1 VVPVADTGDIREFL
15 MSRRARL
22 TPAQAGITE
31 YGRGRRVQGLKR
43 EEVAILAGISNEY
56 YARLERGNL
65 RGVSESVLN
74 ALARAL
80 QLDEAER
87 IHLFDLARAAAPP
100 SSGAPTGRPAGRSRT
115 DVRPSIRRLLDS
127 MTETPAYIRN
137 ARMDILAANKL
148 CFALYAGVL
157 TPETLPMNI
166 ARFVFLD
173 PRAPDFFVQ
182 WDSIADDFTSALR
195 IQAGK
200 SPQDAA
206 LNQLVGELATNSTAF
221 STRWARHDVRL
232 HQTSM
237 KRLHNALIGE
247 IELTGDALELTG
259 DGLTLIAYT
268 AEPASQAQQQ
278 LDLLASWHADAEH
291 TTADLHD
298 APTPAQ
304 ARSEDR

>member
-1 VVPVADTGDIREFL
+1 VVSVADAADIREFL

-22 TPAQAGITE
+22 TPAQAGVTE
-31 YGRGRRVQGLKR
+31 YGRGRRVAGLKR

-56 YARLERGNL
+56 YARLERGSL

-87 IHLFDLARAAAPP
+87 IHLFDLARAATPP
-100 SSGAPTGRPAGRSRT
+100 SGGAPGRPATRRSRAE
-115 DVRPSIRRLLDS
+115 VRSSIRRLLDS
-127 MTETPAYIRN
+127 MTATPAYVRN
-137 ARMDILAANKL
+137 ARMDIIAANRL

-157 TPETLPMNI
+157 APEALPLNI

-173 PRAPDFFVQ
+173 PRAPEFFVQ

-206 LNQLVGELATNSTAF
+206 LNHLV
-221 STRWARHDVRL
+221 
-232 HQTSM
+232 
-237 KRLHNALIGE
+237 GE

-268 AEPASQAQQQ
+268 AEPASRAQQQ
-278 LDLLASWHADAEH
+278 LDLLGSWHADAKH
-291 TTADLHD
+291 TTADL
-298 APTPAQ
+298 
-304 ARSEDR
+304 DRAAT

>member
-1 VVPVADTGDIREFL
+1 MAQAADIREFL

-31 YGRGRRVQGLKR
+31 YGRGRRVAGLKR

-100 SSGAPTGRPAGRSRT
+100 SGAGPTGRPATGRRRAEI
-115 DVRPSIRRLLDS
+115 RPSIRRLLDS
-127 MTETPAYIRN
+127 MTGTPAYVRN
-137 ARMDILAANKL
+137 ARMDILAANRL

-157 TPETLPMNI
+157 APDALPLNI

-182 WDSIADDFTSALR
+182 WGSIADDFTSALR

-200 SPQDAA
+200 NPQDAA

-221 STRWARHDVRL
+221 SARWARHDVRL
-232 HQTSM
+232 HQSAT
-237 KRLHNALIGE
+237 KRLHNTLVGE

-268 AEPASQAQQQ
+268 AEPASRAQQQ

-291 TTADLHD
+291 TS
-298 APTPAQ
+298 TPADSNP
-304 ARSEDR
+304 AH

>member
-1 VVPVADTGDIREFL
+1 VVSVAQAADIREFL

-31 YGRGRRVQGLKR
+31 YGRGRRVAGLKR

-65 RGVSESVLN
+65 RGASESVLN

-80 QLDEAER
+80 QLDDAER
-87 IHLFDLARAAAPP
+87 THLFDLARAAAP
-100 SSGAPTGRPAGRSRT
+100 SSGATPTGRPATGRSRAE
-115 DVRPSIRRLLDS
+115 VRPSIRRLLDS
-127 MTETPAYIRN
+127 MTATPAYVRN
-137 ARMDILAANKL
+137 DRLDILAANRL

-157 TPETLPMNI
+157 APETLPLNI

-200 SPQDAA
+200 NPQDAA
-206 LNQLVGELATNSTAF
+206 LNQLVGELATSSTAL
-221 STRWARHDVRL
+221 SARWARHDVQL
-232 HQTSM
+232 HRTAT
-237 KRLHNALIGE
+237 KRLHNTLVGE
-247 IELTGDALELTG
+247 IELTGDALELSG

-268 AEPASQAQQQ
+268 AEPASRAQQQ

-291 TTADLHD
+291 PHAPATADD
-298 APTPAQ
+298 AIRQRP
-304 ARSEDR
+304 

>member
-1 VVPVADTGDIREFL
+1 MAGAADIREFL

-31 YGRGRRVQGLKR
+31 YGRGRRVPGLKR

-65 RGVSESVLN
+65 RGVSESVLG

-80 QLDEAER
+80 QLDEPER
-87 IHLFDLARAAAPP
+87 IHLFDLARAAAPQ
-100 SSGAPTGRPAGRSRT
+100 SGGPPTDRAATGQSRAE
-115 DVRPSIRRLLDS
+115 VRPSIRRLLDS
-127 MTETPAYIRN
+127 MTATPAYIRN
-137 ARMDILAANKL
+137 ARMDILAANNL
-148 CFALYAGVL
+148 CFALYADVL
-157 TPETLPMNI
+157 TPEALPLNI

-173 PRAPDFFVQ
+173 PRAPEFFVQ
-182 WDSIADDFTSALR
+182 WERIADDFTSALR

-221 STRWARHDVRL
+221 SARWARHDVRL
-232 HQTSM
+232 HQTAT
-237 KRLHNALIGE
+237 KCLHNTLVGE
-247 IELTGDALELTG
+247 IELTGDALELLG

-268 AEPASQAQQQ
+268 AEPASRAQQQ
-278 LDLLASWHADAEH
+278 LDLLASWHADGMH
-291 TTADLHD
+291 TATDL
-298 APTPAQ
+298 Q
-304 ARSEDR
+304 ARRE

>member
-1 VVPVADTGDIREFL
+1 VLRTLRRGTHARDVA
-15 MSRRARL
+15 
-22 TPAQAGITE
+22 
-31 YGRGRRVQGLKR
+31 
-43 EEVAILAGISNEY
+43 NE
-56 YARLERGNL
+56 L
-65 RGVSESVLN
+65 
-74 ALARAL
+74 
-80 QLDEAER
+80 
-87 IHLFDLARAAAPP
+87 
-100 SSGAPTGRPAGRSRT
+100 
-115 DVRPSIRRLLDS
+115 
-127 MTETPAYIRN
+127 
-137 ARMDILAANKL
+137 
-148 CFALYAGVL
+148 
-157 TPETLPMNI
+157 

-232 HQTSM
+232 HQTAT
-237 KRLHNALIGE
+237 KRLHNTLIGE

-278 LDLLASWHADAEH
+278 LDLLASWHADAD
-291 TTADLHD
+291 TTADLDH
-298 APTPAQ
+298 ATTPAP
-304 ARSEDR
+304 ARSEDH

>member
-1 VVPVADTGDIREFL
+1 VTQAADIREFL
-15 MSRRARL
+15 MGRRARL

-31 YGRGRRVQGLKR
+31 YGRGRRVAGLKR

-65 RGVSESVLN
+65 RGVSESVLH

-80 QLDEAER
+80 QLDDAER

-100 SSGAPTGRPAGRSRT
+100 SGATPAGRPATGRSRAE
-115 DVRPSIRRLLDS
+115 VRPSIRRLLDS
-127 MTETPAYIRN
+127 MTATPAYVRN
-137 ARMDILAANKL
+137 DRLDILAANRL

-157 TPETLPMNI
+157 APETLPLNI

-200 SPQDAA
+200 NPQDAA

-221 STRWARHDVRL
+221 SARWARHDVQL
-232 HQTSM
+232 HRTAT
-237 KRLHNALIGE
+237 KRLNNTLVGE
-247 IELTGDALELTG
+247 IELTGDALELSG

-268 AEPASQAQQQ
+268 AEPASRAQQQ
-278 LDLLASWHADAEH
+278 LDLLASWHADANH
-291 TTADLHD
+291 TTADLALQSRLHRFD
-298 APTPAQ
+298 SG
-304 ARSEDR
+304 RRL

>member
-1 VVPVADTGDIREFL
+1 MLFVEQAADIREFL

-31 YGRGRRVQGLKR
+31 YGRGRRVAGLKR

-65 RGVSESVLN
+65 QGVSESVLN

-100 SSGAPTGRPAGRSRT
+100 GGAPTSRPATRRGRAE
-115 DVRPSIRRLLDS
+115 VRPSIRRLLDS
-127 MTETPAYIRN
+127 MTATPAYVRN
-137 ARMDILAANKL
+137 ARMDILAANRL
-148 CFALYAGVL
+148 CFALYQGVL
-157 TPETLPMNI
+157 APDTLPLNI

-200 SPQDAA
+200 NPNDAA

-232 HQTSM
+232 HQTAT
-237 KRLHNALIGE
+237 KRLNNTLVGE

-259 DGLTLIAYT
+259 DGLILIAYT
-268 AEPASQAQQQ
+268 AQPASRAQQQ
-278 LDLLASWHADAEH
+278 LDLLSSWHADVADI
-291 TTADLHD
+291 TADLD
-298 APTPAQ
+298 NPRAPAQ
-304 ARSEDR
+304 TRTEAS

>member
-1 VVPVADTGDIREFL
+1 MTEASDIREFL
-15 MSRRARL
+15 TSRRARL

-31 YGRGRRVQGLKR
+31 YGRGRRVAGLKR

-65 RGVSESVLN
+65 RGVSESVLG

-100 SSGAPTGRPAGRSRT
+100 SGRSPTGRTAMGRSRA
-115 DVRPSIRRLLDS
+115 DIRPSIRRLLDS
-127 MTETPAYIRN
+127 MTGTPAYIRN
-137 ARMDILAANKL
+137 ARMDILAANSL
-148 CFALYAGVL
+148 CFALYQGVL
-157 TPETLPMNI
+157 APDTLPLNI

-173 PRAPDFFVQ
+173 PRAPEFFVQ
-182 WDSIADDFTSALR
+182 WEHIADDFTSALR

-200 SPQDAA
+200 NPHDAA

-221 STRWARHDVRL
+221 STRWAHHDVRL
-232 HQTSM
+232 HQTAT
-237 KRLHNALIGE
+237 KRLHNTLVGE
-247 IELTGDALELTG
+247 IELTGDALEIPG

-268 AEPASQAQQQ
+268 AQPASRAQQQ
-278 LDLLASWHADAEH
+278 LDLLASWHTDAVS
-291 TTADLHD
+291 TTADPDH
-298 APTPAQ
+298 TPAQ
-304 ARSEDR
+304 TRSEGR

>member
-1 VVPVADTGDIREFL
+1 MVSVAQTADIREFL

-31 YGRGRRVQGLKR
+31 YGRGRRVPGLKR
-43 EEVAILAGISNEY
+43 EEVALLAGISNEY
-56 YARLERGNL
+56 YAHLERGNL

-80 QLDEAER
+80 QLDDAES
-87 IHLFDLARAAAPP
+87 IHLFDLARAATPP
-100 SSGAPTGRPAGRSRT
+100 SGPAPGRAAGRSRAE
-115 DVRPSIRRLLDS
+115 VRPSIRRLLDS
-127 MTETPAYIRN
+127 MAATPAYVRN

-157 TPETLPMNI
+157 APETLPLNI

-182 WDSIADDFTSALR
+182 WESIADDFTSALR

-200 SPQDAA
+200 NPQDAA

-237 KRLHNALIGE
+237 KRLHNALVGE

-268 AEPASQAQQQ
+268 AEPASRAQQQ
-278 LDLLASWHADAEH
+278 LDLLVSWHADAEH
-291 TTADLHD
+291 TTADLD
-298 APTPAQ
+298 QTTPTPV
-304 ARSEDR
+304 SGPEDR

>member
-1 VVPVADTGDIREFL
+1 MPVASTGDIREFL

-87 IHLFDLARAAAPP
+87 IHLFDLARAAMPP
-100 SSGAPTGRPAGRSRT
+100 SGPTPGRPATGRSRT

-137 ARMDILAANKL
+137 ARMDILAANRL
-148 CFALYAGVL
+148 CFALYVGVL
-157 TPETLPMNI
+157 APETLPLNI

-200 SPQDAA
+200 NPQDAA

-232 HQTSM
+232 HQTAT
-237 KRLHNALIGE
+237 KRLHNALVGE

-268 AEPASQAQQQ
+268 AEPASQTQQQ

-291 TTADLHD
+291 TTAQRDD
-298 APTPAQ
+298 ARTPAP
-304 ARSEDR
+304 ASRPEDR

>member
-1 VVPVADTGDIREFL
+1 MASVADAAGIREFL

-31 YGRGRRVQGLKR
+31 YGRGRRVAGLKR

-65 RGVSESVLN
+65 RGASESVLN

-87 IHLFDLARAAAPP
+87 IHLFDLARAATPP
-100 SSGAPTGRPAGRSRT
+100 SGPTPGRPATGRSRAE
-115 DVRPSIRRLLDS
+115 VRSSIRRLLDS
-127 MTETPAYIRN
+127 MTATPAYVRN
-137 ARMDILAANKL
+137 ASMDILAANKL
-148 CFALYAGVL
+148 CFALYQGVL
-157 TPETLPMNI
+157 APDTLPLNI

-173 PRAPDFFVQ
+173 PRAAEFFVQ

-200 SPQDAA
+200 NPQDAA
-206 LNQLVGELATNSTAF
+206 LNQLVGELATNSTTF
-221 STRWARHDVRL
+221 SARWARHDVRL
-232 HQTSM
+232 HQTAT
-237 KRLHNALIGE
+237 KRLNNTLVGE

-268 AEPASQAQQQ
+268 APPASRAQQQ
-278 LDLLASWHADAEH
+278 LDLLSSWHADTEY
-291 TTADLHD
+291 TTADLDHV
-298 APTPAQ
+298 PTPVQ
-304 ARSEDR
+304 TRSEGS